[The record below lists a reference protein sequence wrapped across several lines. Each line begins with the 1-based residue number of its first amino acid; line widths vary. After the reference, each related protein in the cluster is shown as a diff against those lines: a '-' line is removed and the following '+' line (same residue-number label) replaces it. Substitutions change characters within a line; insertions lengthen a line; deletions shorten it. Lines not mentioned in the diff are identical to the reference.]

1 MTAFMHILG
10 YTRDSLKK
18 ILLTSDFVGYP
29 EDNHM
34 HCTARLVEML
44 NLYANDLES
53 CDESDAKKNFLM
65 EEIKVLEEA
74 KWIGLPNF
82 MPRTAFLTILQR
94 KVKGISYMPINFV
107 DSVWNYLE
115 TVLISVL
122 NCHSSNYY
130 QLQVSICGAA
140 ELLIEKKKKSSIQHV
155 LEAVQMEKLTDY
167 TCNPEYLQEYN
178 KLISHHEFFL
188 KEVFYFDS
196 VESLPTEPLH
206 PNVLLALV
214 TLANV
219 VQDLLVKL
227 YQKEWMRN
235 KMATAENE
243 YTLDSVRKA
252 LVRQEDTIVF
262 GLIERAKFPFNFHT
276 YDKNYLQLP
285 GFCGSLVEFVFQN
298 TETVQ
303 AKAGRYE
310 NPEENPFFPEN
321 LQPLLVPSY
330 PFTKIL
336 HSGAASVN
344 INKSLWK
351 MYFDE
356 LLPLFVASGDDGN
369 YAQTAAS
376 DLSLLQAISKRVHYG
391 KFVAEVKFRESPQDY
406 EPLIRDK
413 DREGLMKL
421 LTFKSV
427 EEMVKK
433 RVEKKATLFG
443 QEISLDSN
451 DDSKEKKKF
460 DPSVASKLY
469 EKWVIPLT
477 KEVQVDYLLRRL
489 D

>member
-1 MTAFMHILG
+1 MTSFHLEGTESPTTTKKQIKQFLADTSNNVFCFFPTNNLFTFVPLLLSPTIIIL
-10 YTRDSLKK
+10 YITLSLHHLPIPRKNL
-18 ILLTSDFVGYP
+18 ILLS
-29 EDNHM
+29 
-34 HCTARLVEML
+34 
-44 NLYANDLES
+44 NLIP
-53 CDESDAKKNFLM
+53 KN
-65 EEIKVLEEA
+65 K
-74 KWIGLPNF
+74 N
-82 MPRTAFLTILQR
+82 
-94 KVKGISYMPINFV
+94 
-107 DSVWNYLE
+107 
-115 TVLISVL
+115 
-122 NCHSSNYY
+122 
-130 QLQVSICGAA
+130 QV
-140 ELLIEKKKKSSIQHV
+140 
-155 LEAVQMEKLTDY
+155 
-167 TCNPEYLQEYN
+167 
-178 KLISHHEFFL
+178 
-188 KEVFYFDS
+188 
-196 VESLPTEPLH
+196 
-206 PNVLLALV
+206 
-214 TLANV
+214 
-219 VQDLLVKL
+219 
-227 YQKEWMRN
+227 RN
-235 KMATAENE
+235 KMATAENA

-252 LVRQEDTIVF
+252 L
-262 GLIERAKFPFNFHT
+262 
-276 YDKNYLQLP
+276 
-285 GFCGSLVEFVFQN
+285 N

-351 MYFDE
+351 MYFDD

-406 EPLIRDK
+406 EPLIRAK